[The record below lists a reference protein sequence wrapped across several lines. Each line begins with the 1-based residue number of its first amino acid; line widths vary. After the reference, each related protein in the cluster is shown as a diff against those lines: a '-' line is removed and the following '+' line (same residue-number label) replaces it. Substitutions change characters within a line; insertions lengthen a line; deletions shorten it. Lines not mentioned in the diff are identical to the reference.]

1 MRQQKAALRTLAEML
16 AIPAVRNPRAAIVG
30 TSEGGVGRHAVTD
43 VALDRD
49 RRNCRLGCH
58 LSGDSDWQSRPSRG
72 HPGRRRGGPALNSVC
87 AGNRQLLLLLL
98 VFVL

>member
-1 MRQQKAALRTLAEML
+1 MRQQEVALRTLAEII
-16 AIPAVRNPRAAIVG
+16 AIPAVPPSVG
-30 TSEGGVGRHAVTD
+30 TFEGGVGRRAVTD

-49 RRNCRLGCH
+49 RRNCLLGCH

-87 AGNRQLLLLLL
+87 AGNRQLLLLL

>member
-49 RRNCRLGCH
+49 RRNCLLGCH
-58 LSGDSDWQSRPSRG
+58 LSGHSDGRSRSSRG
-72 HPGRRRGGPALNSVC
+72 HPARRRGGPALNSVC
-87 AGNRQLLLLLL
+87 AGNGEVLL
-98 VFVL
+98 VFFL